1 MIDFKDLGIAPVTKG
16 FVGDKISINEVLNME
31 IIVER
36 FQIGPS
42 KFPGKEPRLDMQI
55 IFEGKQRVLWI
66 SSKTLADMIKLVPE
80 NKFPFKTRIVM
91 NNKRPVFT

>member
-1 MIDFKDLGIAPVTKG
+1 MIDFKELGIVPVTKG
-16 FVGDKISINEVLNME
+16 FVGDKISINAVLNME

-42 KFPGKEPRLDMQI
+42 KFAGKDDRLDMQI

-66 SSKTLADMIKLVPE
+66 SSKTLIDMINRVPE
-80 NKFPFKTRIVM
+80 NKFPFKTKIIM
-91 NNKRPVFT
+91 NNKRPEFT